1 MHKTLIVGIGAVAM
15 ASFSYYNYRRFFPKA
30 ESQGNNEYSISV
42 SRYDVVADGHKLYG
56 ELIMPKG
63 LSNPPLVICSHGFN
77 GSYKYFRNY
86 VGLALAKS
94 GYAVY
99 CYDFYGGS
107 KHSKSG
113 GTTMEMSV
121 FDESKQLTDVI
132 MHFAE
137 NRKSRIYL
145 FGESQ
150 GAFVTALTA
159 PRAEK
164 YISGVVLYYPAFSIQ
179 DDMLRKYRTIED
191 VPEEMNWMGVRISRK
206 YYEGFFGF
214 DPYGSVSEYKGPV
227 LIVHGDADRTVDVSY
242 GRKAANCY
250 ENSEFVVLPG
260 EDHGFSADGKIKA
273 AKLTYEFLLKHMKGH
288 AYESK

>member
-1 MHKTLIVGIGAVAM
+1 MHKTLIIGIGAAAM
-15 ASFSYYNYRRFFPKA
+15 ASFSYFNYRRFYPRA
-30 ESQGNNEYSISV
+30 ECLGDEKYNVSIKQHDIES
-42 SRYDVVADGHKLYG
+42 DGHKLYG
-56 ELIMPKG
+56 ELIVPEG
-63 LSNPPLVICSHGFN
+63 LSNPRLVICSHGFN

-107 KHSKSG
+107 KHSRSG

-121 FDESKQLTDVI
+121 FDERKQLTDVI
-132 MHFAE
+132 RHFVKENVAE
-137 NRKSRIYL
+137 IFL

-159 PRAEK
+159 PEVQE
-164 YISGVVLYYPAFSIQ
+164 YVSGVILYYPAFSIQ

-191 VPEEMNWMGVRISRK
+191 IPEEMDWMGVRISRH
-206 YYEGFFGF
+206 YYEGFFAF
-214 DPYGSVSEYKGPV
+214 DPYAAVSAYKGPV

-242 GRKAANCY
+242 GRKAADCY
-250 ENSEFVVLPG
+250 ENSEFVILSG
-260 EDHGFSADGKIKA
+260 EDHGFSARGKRKA
-273 AKLTYEFLLKHMKGH
+273 AELTYAFLLKQRKG
-288 AYESK
+288 